1 MKAVIC
7 HANILDTVLPI
18 HTYITGP
25 IHTNK
30 DKDFSMCLCGC
41 SESTVRVR

>member
-7 HANILDTVLPI
+7 HANILDTPS

-25 IHTNK
+25 IHTKTMNM
-30 DKDFSMCLCGC
+30 DKNLCHGLAHVG
-41 SESTVRVR
+41 TV